1 MSNARLL
8 QRFKIKHQMSRRGS
22 SVQAFFEAVGSQLP
36 PNIPIQNKKNFKR
49 KSKDKES
56 LDKEKELYCK

>member
-1 MSNARLL
+1 
-8 QRFKIKHQMSRRGS
+8 MSRKGS

-49 KSKDKES
+49 KSKDKDS
-56 LDKEKELYCK
+56 LYKQHNGLSRTTYILLLTN